1 MCPQKLCLHQFQAAD
16 CGVTL
21 ARHRKWQLLL
31 IMIMSFFEE
40 TLFFLSE
47 RL

>member
-1 MCPQKLCLHQFQAAD
+1 MSPQKLCLHQCQAAD
-16 CGVTL
+16 CSVTL

-31 IMIMSFFEE
+31 IMIISFFEE
-40 TLFFLSE
+40 TLFFFSE